1 MCRIRIRNF
10 GPIKEGCI
18 ENDGWMELSKTVVF
32 IGNQGS
38 GKSTVAKLISIFFW
52 IEKSLIR
59 GDFNPRWFS
68 DNGNKF
74 EKVFLKYHRLES
86 YLYSNTRIEYEGD
99 SFEIVYSN
107 KRLLYSNLNNKKY
120 SLPQIMYVP
129 SERNFLSYVRSS
141 KELTLS
147 SDAFK
152 DFLREFNEAK
162 LTIKKPMS
170 LPINHVELVYDR
182 LNDLLSIQSDKLG
195 YKLKLMEASS
205 GFQSVVPL
213 VLVSEYLLKIVQRKE
228 EISSG
233 MNAKQNKLF
242 EDRVNA
248 IYSNN
253 DLTLEQQR
261 IALSALSSQFN
272 KDSFINIVEEPEQNL
287 FPTSQWQVLESLLKI
302 NNSIVANKLI
312 ITTHSPYIIS
322 SISLAMQAGYLKAKI
337 KDNDKFLDRLNKI
350 VNLDATLSNKE
361 VSIYELNETSGE
373 ISLLDQSSGVPS
385 DSNKL
390 NHYLAE
396 SNELFDSLL
405 EIEQVL

>member
-38 GKSTVAKLISIFFW
+38 GKSTVAKLISTFFW
-52 IEKSLIR
+52 IEKSLVR
-59 GDFNPRWFS
+59 GDFDPKWFS
-68 DNGNKF
+68 DNIDKF
-74 EKVFLKYHRLES
+74 RTVFLKYHRLEN
-86 YLYSNTRIEYEGD
+86 YLSPDTRIDYEGD
-99 SFEIVYSN
+99 SFGIYYFRGQLIYSKLN
-107 KRLLYSNLNNKKY
+107 INNKY
-120 SLPQIMYVP
+120 SIPQIMYVP
-129 SERNFLSYVRSS
+129 SERNFLSYVRYS
-141 KELTLS
+141 KELALS
-147 SDAFK
+147 SDAFQ
-152 DFLREFNEAK
+152 DFLTVFNKAK
-162 LTIKKPMS
+162 LLKKPLS

-182 LNDLLSIQSDKLG
+182 LNDLLSIQSEEFS

-213 VLVSEYLLKIVQRKE
+213 ILVSEYLSYVVGKKDDAF
-228 EISSG
+228 SK
-233 MNAKQNKLF
+233 MNAKQKKIF
-242 EDRVNA
+242 EERVNA

-261 IALSALSSQFN
+261 IALSSLSSQFN

-287 FPTSQWQVLESLLKI
+287 FPTSQWQVLERLLKI

-312 ITTHSPYIIS
+312 ITTHSPYVIS
-322 SISLAMQAGYLKAKI
+322 SISLAMQAGYLKTKI
-337 KDNDKFLDRLNKI
+337 KGNDALLDRLNKI

-361 VSIYELNETSGE
+361 VSIYELDEASGE

-405 EIEQVL
+405 EIEQAL

>member
-10 GPIKEGCI
+10 GPIKEGCL

-38 GKSTVAKLISIFFW
+38 GKSTVAKLISTFFW
-52 IEKSLIR
+52 IEKSLVR
-59 GDFNPRWFS
+59 GDFDPKWFS
-68 DNGNKF
+68 DNIDKF
-74 EKVFLKYHRLES
+74 RTVFLKYHRLEN
-86 YLYSNTRIEYEGD
+86 YLSPDTRIDYEGD
-99 SFEIVYSN
+99 SFGIYYFRGQLIYSKLN
-107 KRLLYSNLNNKKY
+107 INNKY
-120 SLPQIMYVP
+120 SIPQIMYVP
-129 SERNFLSYVRSS
+129 SERNFLSYVRYS
-141 KELTLS
+141 KELALS
-147 SDAFK
+147 SDVFQ
-152 DFLREFNEAK
+152 DFLTVFNKAK
-162 LTIKKPMS
+162 LLKKPLS

-182 LNDLLSIQSDKLG
+182 LNDLLSIQSEEFS

-213 VLVSEYLLKIVQRKE
+213 ILVSEYLSYVVGKKDDAF
-228 EISSG
+228 SK
-233 MNAKQNKLF
+233 MNAKQKKIF
-242 EDRVNA
+242 EERVNA

-261 IALSALSSQFN
+261 IALSSLSSQFN

-287 FPTSQWQVLESLLKI
+287 FPTSQWQVLERLLKI

-312 ITTHSPYIIS
+312 ITTHSPYVIS
-322 SISLAMQAGYLKAKI
+322 SLSLAMQAGYLKTKI
-337 KDNDKFLDRLNKI
+337 KGNDALLDRLNKI

-361 VSIYELNETSGE
+361 VSIYELDEASGE

-405 EIEQVL
+405 EIEQAL